1 MITLWDRIIG
11 SWNAWLE
18 GTSERT
24 SQTSILLR
32 GNWTPAYFLTNI
44 RIEQIHG
51 RRTQGQVEAWPLT
64 KATSGRGWTQKVQSL
79 PWGNGCKLQSTHS
92 RDSSIFF
99 SPFVFPGR
107 LSQVPQL
114 TDKDHCFFLGHKDD
128 PNLFSPCSIFLTDVS
143 SHVSNGQGLDAGV
156 QVLSVPEALCK
167 RFTVEA
173 DFRPWVFPVIFRIPR
188 VQ

>member
-1 MITLWDRIIG
+1 MDP
-11 SWNAWLE
+11 E
-18 GTSERT
+18 
-24 SQTSILLR
+24 
-32 GNWTPAYFLTNI
+32 
-44 RIEQIHG
+44 
-51 RRTQGQVEAWPLT
+51 
-64 KATSGRGWTQKVQSL
+64 
-79 PWGNGCKLQSTHS
+79 
-92 RDSSIFF
+92 SSITSMRKWLQTAKHAQQGLKYFF
-99 SPFVFPGR
+99 LPLCVPWKAE
-107 LSQVPQL
+107 QVPQL

-188 VQ
+188 VQQKIHWRNWSCPTLQLAAPLISMPMPFTKSNTGGWKLGEACLSEVTKDAHTPPWITWPILSGDAECSQV